1 MEKRKIKQSL
11 LWVALTALVLVAV
24 ILFNILFTA
33 LAHKYLWVV
42 DTMPNDLVVIS
53 DYSRELLEQVDAK
66 QNNITI
72 YFLADPD
79 ELENYELLGH
89 QKGESGSTWGMS
101 YIYNLAKYYEKEF
114 SFVKVDT
121 LDTASDA
128 DYIRENFAMTV
139 GTNLT
144 PLTIVMENRVD
155 GRMSYRTMQRD
166 EFFTM
171 TETTMYFRGDD
182 KFTSTMLSLTG
193 ESPMAFFVEGHGEKI
208 GEVGVDESAS
218 DFGNASALVKLFEQ
232 AGYVVQK
239 INLAKENFPEQSD
252 DIVAGGAATV
262 VLFGPQSDFL
272 TDADGVNEITRLR
285 KYLNQKN
292 HNLMVFMDPDTEEMP
307 VLDEYLY
314 DYWGV
319 EFEDNIILAD
329 TSDPLKSSALS
340 EDGYTFLAD
349 YELDDISPGSAL
361 TSSLTVLDTL
371 PGAYFGRSRTVAM
384 KTAWSSNNES
394 TLDQELSTSFKLGAT
409 FLAPK
414 ASAAI
419 FEDDGG
425 YRVFDKT
432 LYESYVEKYD
442 KDKREE
448 ITALYSEERY
458 QTYYDNYLRD
468 SKEEFEKDNLTAEEI
483 AKKCEEYAKTRVEE
497 DVESFMRSYLAY
509 AESKASPLMT
519 LTHGAWSYAT
529 SESVNLYLL
538 ACGSTAFASKE
549 AIENAAYSNRD
560 TLYSAIYLFGK
571 NVLPYD
577 IDIIKIATPSSLAIE
592 ESTANGWTIFLSG
605 ILPLVFVGA
614 GAVVVIRRRKY
625 N

>member
-1 MEKRKIKQSL
+1 MEKRKLKQSL
-11 LWVALTALVLVAV
+11 LWVAITAVVLAAV

-33 LAHKYLWVV
+33 LANKYLWVV

-53 DYSRELLEQVDAK
+53 DYSRELLEQVDSK
-66 QNNITI
+66 QNDITI

-79 ELENYELLGH
+79 ELNNYELLGH
-89 QKGESGSTWGMS
+89 QKGESNSTWGMS

-114 SFVKVDT
+114 PFVKVDT
-121 LDTASDA
+121 LDTSADA

-139 GTNLT
+139 GTSLT

-166 EFFTM
+166 EFFSI

-182 KFTSTMLSLTG
+182 KFTSTLLSLTG
-193 ESPMAFFVEGHGEKI
+193 EKSVAYFVEGHGEKI
-208 GEVGVDESAS
+208 GEAGKDESAS
-218 DFGNASALVKLFEQ
+218 DFGNASALVRLFEQ
-232 AGYVVQK
+232 AGYLVQK
-239 INLAKENFPEQSD
+239 INLAKEDFPEQSD
-252 DIVAGGAATV
+252 DIVAGGASTV

-285 KYLNQKN
+285 KYLNKKN
-292 HNLMVFMDPDTEEMP
+292 HNLMVFMDPGTEEMP

-319 EFEDNIILAD
+319 AFEDNIILAD
-329 TSDPLKSSALS
+329 TKDPLKSPALS
-340 EDGYTFLAD
+340 DDGYTFLAD
-349 YELDDISPGSAL
+349 YELNTTSPGSAL

-371 PGAYFGRSRTVAM
+371 PGAYFGKSRTVSM
-384 KTAWSSNNES
+384 KTAWSNNNEAVY
-394 TLDQELSTSFKLGAT
+394 DQELSTSFKLGAT
-409 FLAPK
+409 FLTPK
-414 ASAAI
+414 QSAAI
-419 FEDDGG
+419 FEDNGG

-442 KDKREE
+442 KEKREE
-448 ITALYSEERY
+448 ITALYTEERY
-458 QTYYDNYLRD
+458 QTYYDAYYD
-468 SKEEFEKDNLTAEEI
+468 SSKEEFEKENLSAEEI
-483 AKKCEEYAKTRVEE
+483 AKKCDEYTKKRIEE
-497 DVESFMRSYLAY
+497 DVESFMRSYIEY
-509 AESKASPLMT
+509 AESNASALMT
-519 LTHGAWSYAT
+519 LTHGAWTYAT
-529 SESVNLYLL
+529 SEAVNLYLL
-538 ACGSTAFASKE
+538 ACGSTAFASEE

-577 IDIIKIATPSSLAIE
+577 IDIIKIESPSSLAIADGA
-592 ESTANGWTIFLSG
+592 ANGWTIFLSA
-605 ILPLVFVGA
+605 ILPLVLVAA
-614 GAVVVIRRRKY
+614 GTVVVIRRRKH

>member
-11 LWVALTALVLVAV
+11 LWVALTALVLIAV

-79 ELENYELLGH
+79 ELNNYELLGH

-144 PLTIVMENRVD
+144 PLTIVMENRVGD
-155 GRMSYRTMQRD
+155 RMSYRTMQRD
-166 EFFTM
+166 EFFSITD
-171 TETTMYFRGDD
+171 TTMYFRGDD
-182 KFTSTMLSLTG
+182 KLTSTMLSLTG
-193 ESPMAFFVEGHGEKI
+193 ENSMAFFVEGHGEKI
-208 GEVGVDESAS
+208 GELGADESAA
-218 DFGNASALVKLFEQ
+218 DFGNASALVSLFEQ

-239 INLAKENFPEQSD
+239 INLAKEDFPEQAE
-252 DIVAGGAATV
+252 DIVASGAATV

-285 KYLNQKN
+285 KFLNRKN
-292 HNLMVFMDPDTEEMP
+292 HSLMVFMDPETEEMP
-307 VLDEYLY
+307 HLDEYLY

-329 TSDPLKSSALS
+329 TTDPLKSPAVSD
-340 EDGYTFLAD
+340 DGYSFLAD
-349 YELDDISPGSAL
+349 YELNTSSPGSAL

-371 PGAYFGRSRTVAM
+371 PGAYFGKTRTVSM
-384 KTAWSSNNES
+384 KTAWSSNVES

-414 ASAAI
+414 KSAAI

-432 LYESYVEKYD
+432 LYESYVEQYD
-442 KDKREE
+442 AEKREE
-448 ITALYSEERY
+448 ITALYTKERY
-458 QTYYDNYLRD
+458 QTYYDNYASS
-468 SKEEFEKDNLTAEEI
+468 SKEEFEKDNLSAEEI
-483 AKKCEEYAKTRVEE
+483 AKKCDEYAKERVQE
-497 DVESFMRSYLAY
+497 DVESFMRDYLEY
-509 AESKASPLMT
+509 AESNASALMT
-519 LTHGAWSYAT
+519 LTHGAWSYAM
-529 SESVNLYLL
+529 SEAVNLYLL

-577 IDIIKIATPSSLAIE
+577 IDIIKIETPSSLAIDD
-592 ESTANGWTIFLSG
+592 SAANRWTIFLSG
-605 ILPLVFVGA
+605 ILPLVLVGT
-614 GAVVVIRRRKY
+614 GTVVVIRRRKH

>member
-1 MEKRKIKQSL
+1 MEKRKLKQSL
-11 LWVALTALVLVAV
+11 LWIAITAIVLVAV

-33 LAHKYLWVV
+33 LAHKYLWIV
-42 DTMPNDLVVIS
+42 DTMPNDLVLIS
-53 DYSRELLEQVDAK
+53 DYSRELLDQVDSK

-89 QKGESGSTWGMS
+89 QKGESSSTWGMS

-114 SFVKVDT
+114 PFVTVDI
-121 LDTASDA
+121 LDTEADA

-139 GTNLT
+139 GTSLT

-166 EFFTM
+166 EFFSI

-193 ESPMAFFVEGHGEKI
+193 ENPMAFFVEGHGEKI
-208 GEVGVDESAS
+208 GDLGVDESAS
-218 DFGNASALVKLFEQ
+218 DFGNASALVRLFEQ

-239 INLAKENFPEQSD
+239 INLANEDFPEQSE

-272 TDADGVNEITRLR
+272 TDANGVNEITRLR
-285 KYLNQKN
+285 KYLNRKN

-307 VLDEYLY
+307 HLDEYLY

-329 TSDPLKSSALS
+329 TSDPLKSPAVSN
-340 EDGYTFLAD
+340 DGYSFLAD
-349 YELDDISPGSAL
+349 YELDTVSPGSAL

-371 PGAYFGRSRTVAM
+371 PGAYFGKTRTIAM
-384 KTAWSSNNES
+384 KTAWSSNNEA

-414 ASAAI
+414 QSAAI
-419 FEDDGG
+419 FENGDG

-442 KDKREE
+442 QAKREE
-448 ITALYSEERY
+448 ITALYTEERY
-458 QTYYDNYLRD
+458 QNYYDAYYESSR
-468 SKEEFEKDNLTAEEI
+468 EEFEKENLSADEI
-483 AKKCEEYAKTRVEE
+483 AKKCDEFAKESVND
-497 DVESFMRSYLAY
+497 DVESFMRSYLEY
-509 AESKASPLMT
+509 AESNASALMT
-519 LTHGAWSYAT
+519 LTHGGWSYAL

-538 ACGSTAFASKE
+538 ACGSTAFASEE
-549 AIENAAYSNRD
+549 AIGNAAYSNRD

-577 IDIIKIATPSSLAIE
+577 IDIIKIETPSSLAIDD
-592 ESTANGWTIFLSG
+592 SSANGWTIFLSG
-605 ILPLVFVGA
+605 ILPLVFVA
-614 GAVVVIRRRKY
+614 TGAVVVIRRRKH

>member
-1 MEKRKIKQSL
+1 MKKRKLKQSL
-11 LWVALTALVLVAV
+11 LWVAITAIVLVAV

-33 LAHKYLWVV
+33 LANKYLWVV

-53 DYSRELLEQVDAK
+53 DYSRELLEQVDPK
-66 QNNITI
+66 QNDITI

-79 ELENYELLGH
+79 ELNNYELLGH
-89 QKGESGSTWGMS
+89 QKGESNSTWGMS

-114 SFVKVDT
+114 PFVKVDT
-121 LDTASDA
+121 LDTSADA

-139 GTNLT
+139 GTSLT

-166 EFFTM
+166 EFFSI

-193 ESPMAFFVEGHGEKI
+193 EKSVAYFVEGHGEKI
-208 GEVGVDESAS
+208 GEAGKDESAS
-218 DFGNASALVKLFEQ
+218 DFGNASALVRLFEQ

-239 INLAKENFPEQSD
+239 INLAKEDFPEQSE
-252 DIVAGGAATV
+252 DIVASGASTV

-285 KYLNQKN
+285 KYLNKKN

-329 TSDPLKSSALS
+329 TKDPLKSPALS
-340 EDGYTFLAD
+340 DDGYSFLAD
-349 YELDDISPGSAL
+349 YELNTTSPGSAL

-371 PGAYFGRSRTVAM
+371 PGAYFGKCRTIAM
-384 KTAWSSNNES
+384 KTAWSNNNEA
-394 TLDQELSTSFKLGAT
+394 TYDQELSTSFKLGAT

-414 ASAAI
+414 QSAAI
-419 FEDDGG
+419 FEDNGG

-432 LYESYVEKYD
+432 LYEGYVEQYD
-442 KDKREE
+442 KEKREE
-448 ITALYSEERY
+448 ITALYTEERY
-458 QTYYDNYLRD
+458 QTYYDAYYES
-468 SKEEFEKDNLTAEEI
+468 SKEEFEKENLSAEEI
-483 AKKCEEYAKTRVEE
+483 AKKCDEYTKNLIKE
-497 DVESFMRSYLAY
+497 DVESFMRRYIEY
-509 AESKASPLMT
+509 AESNASALMT

-529 SESVNLYLL
+529 SEAVNLYLL
-538 ACGSTAFASKE
+538 ACGSTAFASEE

-577 IDIIKIATPSSLAIE
+577 IDIIKIESPSSLAIQ
-592 ESTANGWTIFLSG
+592 ESAANGWTIFLSA
-605 ILPLVFVGA
+605 ILPLVLVAA
-614 GAVVVIRRRKY
+614 GTVVVIKRRKH

>member
-1 MEKRKIKQSL
+1 MEKRKLKQSL
-11 LWVALTALVLVAV
+11 LWVTITAVVLVAV

-53 DYSRELLEQVDAK
+53 DYSRELLEKVDSK
-66 QNNITI
+66 QNDITI

-89 QKGESGSTWGMS
+89 QKGESNSTWGMS

-114 SFVKVDT
+114 PFIKVDT
-121 LDTASDA
+121 LDTSADA

-139 GTNLT
+139 GTSLT
-144 PLTIVMENRVD
+144 PLTVVMENRVD

-166 EFFTM
+166 EFFSI

-182 KFTSTMLSLTG
+182 KFTSTLLSLTG
-193 ESPMAFFVEGHGEKI
+193 EKSVAYFIEGHGEKI
-208 GEVGVDESAS
+208 GEAGKDDSAA

-232 AGYVVQK
+232 AGYLVQK
-239 INLAKENFPEQSD
+239 INLAEEDFPEQSE
-252 DIVAGGAATV
+252 DIVASGAATV
-262 VLFGPQSDFL
+262 VLFGPESDFK
-272 TDADGVNEITRLR
+272 TDVNGVNEITRLR
-285 KYLNQKN
+285 KYLNKKN
-292 HNLMVFMDPDTEEMP
+292 HNLMVFMDPETEEMP

-319 EFEDNIILAD
+319 EFEDNVIVAD
-329 TSDPLKSSALS
+329 TTDPLKSPALS
-340 EDGYTFLAD
+340 EDGSSFLAD
-349 YELDDISPGSAL
+349 YELDTVSPGSAL
-361 TSSLTVLDTL
+361 TASLTVLDTL
-371 PGAYFGRSRTVAM
+371 PGAYFGATRTISM
-384 KTAWSSNNES
+384 KTAWSNNNEA

-414 ASAAI
+414 KSAAI
-419 FEDDGG
+419 FENNGG

-432 LYESYVEKYD
+432 LYESYVEQYD
-442 KDKREE
+442 KAKRDE
-448 ITALYSEERY
+448 ITALYNEERY
-458 QTYYDNYLRD
+458 QFYYEAYAESSR
-468 SKEEFEKDNLTAEEI
+468 EEFEKDGLTAEEI
-483 AKKCEEYAKTRVEE
+483 AEKCAEYAKTRVTE
-497 DVESFMRSYLAY
+497 DVESYMRSYIEY
-509 AESKASPLMT
+509 AESDASALMT
-519 LTHGAWSYAT
+519 LTHGAWSYAM

-538 ACGSTAFASKE
+538 ACGSTAFASEE
-549 AIENAAYSNRD
+549 AINNAAYSNRD

-577 IDIIKIATPSSLAIE
+577 IDIIKIETPSSLAIDD
-592 ESTANGWTIFLSG
+592 SAANGWTIFLSG
-605 ILPLVFVGA
+605 ILPLVFVA
-614 GAVVVIRRRKY
+614 TGAVVVIRRRKH